1 MVNKSSSSSVVVV
14 AAYITALEGITTDLF
29 GFVPHHHYRESGS
42 IGNQC
47 MTFFC
52 GNFGVLLLNSSW
64 LSIDGGR
71 TALDVLEKM
80 VSFFD
85 IYIIADCCCVPM

>member
-1 MVNKSSSSSVVVV
+1 MI
-14 AAYITALEGITTDLF
+14 AYITALEGITTDLF
-29 GFVPHHHYRESGS
+29 GFVPHTHRGGGAGSESG
-42 IGNQC
+42 GGGY

-52 GNFGVLLLNSSW
+52 GNFGILLLNSSW

-80 VSFFD
+80 VSFWCID
-85 IYIIADCCCVPM
+85 VC